1 MNRTYKLMFLL
12 ASLTIL
18 LVGISAISAADSTSN
33 ATVEQVTATDTTIN
47 HVVADTQDTLKEDN
61 KNIKTVEKSNKNTK
75 TEPETSIDYYV
86 SDLQGSDDNDGSQET
101 PFKTIGAAINK
112 TTADNV
118 YNIYIKEGT
127 YKGVG
132 NTNLTVNGNYSV
144 NFIGDGVDKTIID
157 GQANFTIPNHG
168 NTAWGGSGLWDYWR
182 NATGNWFLNITA
194 GNGSFLVDNF
204 KIQNAWSDSGSNIG
218 ACYTATIDN
227 YANLKA
233 TNMYFYNNHAGAG
246 AGIRNGYKNFNPS
259 ATLYVDNC
267 TFENNT
273 KSATTGNF
281 GAAVYNNATA
291 IVNNSVIYH
300 NYARWGS
307 VTTDKTMY
315 VYNTK
320 FSENIGYDAGSGYKN
335 GPTVYANTGNADFF
349 NAYDSEGLL
358 LHVENCT
365 FTENEHCDINFGKAS
380 ARIINNVFNASTGV
394 YITSGANAN
403 YSVIIANNTFDDMRP
418 SAVAVTLLSTTKPSW
433 SVYSVGGV
441 QTIIENN
448 TINVPNVEY
457 GYGIY
462 VASNNTIR
470 NNTMDNNI
478 WVTGKNNTIE
488 NNTIVTDKSYAIGG
502 TTAGTNNT
510 IRYNYLV
517 ASAADGDD
525 SVNLTENN
533 VISDNLPVIINY
545 NITDETYSQFFNE
558 DGTVIEGKILNSSKI
573 CLIGTFNNKDFIFTK
588 DKIAIVGNNAVLLN
602 STIKEE
608 GTSQISIS
616 NITINNTNTD
626 KFSAVVFNSTHPG
639 RLATSKIY
647 IDTDEKVNAVIL
659 ASNKS
664 AVIQSLINVNA
675 KAYGVDY
682 TQVDDVWVGLGST
695 VGIAIRSSNNLINQT
710 NVTVTAKDNSNTY
723 ASVYAIDM
731 QSGNPN
737 IILSGNVLVT
747 NLRLNATSTNT
758 GYSYGVNA
766 IGITKT
772 VSSMMWINVT
782 SDNYACGLQLSGQSS
797 DNQLAGYIYSTSND
811 TAYGAYVSNMGGAG
825 LNNNNLSKLYL
836 QDINGANAVGFQLEG
851 VNGTLIGN
859 ATFTMN
865 GKQNTLVNIS
875 NSNNTVLYGINY
887 NNKLDDNENSTL
899 VIADKVDG
907 INLYLNSW
915 NTTAGKGIILEDASN
930 INISNNYFNL
940 YNAIGGNDAIITD
953 STDAILVNNTPSIN
967 VITEENYSNFFDEK
981 GVLKEEITASIL
993 SIGSDITG
1001 KDMIFNRDVNLYNVA
1016 DYVLYNTTLVFKG
1029 TWESG
1034 VYASPK
1040 SNLSRLIIDNVDKA
1054 AIVTDLNNDYQ
1065 YNLWINDTKITVTGD
1080 NAVAINSTQ
1089 KKGTSYVYLLL
1100 NRDNITVTGKN
1111 ATALIFVGNQTSNT
1125 NANGVAEIKNCTIDV
1140 TAEDTSIVYDAQK
1153 ENVYFTYN
1161 TITQSG
1167 ANAYTIKAKNYGMD
1181 SWQYNN
1187 ITITADNAVAFK
1199 AENKLDTY
1207 TDYVRY
1213 NNINITSQNPTT
1225 AVNMNKSQRITF
1237 SYNNVTVTS
1246 DNGQTPV
1253 ILINGTSSSVTNNFI
1268 AANDLYGNDAATA
1281 ASVSNNR
1288 PYDTTLTA
1296 ESTVVPA
1303 GENTTI
1309 TGQLKL
1315 GTTPLAD
1322 TTITITYGDETF
1334 ETVTQEDGSFTAS
1347 IRTRAD
1353 VKTVTLSSPLSYDA
1367 KPATETITLKILKA
1381 NTNIT
1386 IEPSTLVAGE
1396 VTIIKAI
1403 INAGD
1408 DSVVDGGKVSF
1419 KINGKILKDAD
1430 GKVIYAKVIDGVAM
1444 VECTAPESMEGK
1456 DINITAIYTGSS
1468 KYNKTT
1474 VTVNATVTS
1483 ATPTPE
1489 SSFTTENITA
1499 KAGQTINLTAT
1510 ITGGENQINTG
1521 KVVFK
1526 INGKTVKDANGKVIY
1541 AKVVN
1546 GIATVEYTLPESMK
1560 AQDYNI
1566 TAVLMVPNQEKIEA
1580 KAVLTVTK

>member
-1 MNRTYKLMFLL
+1 MNKSYKLMFLL

-18 LVGISAISAADSTSN
+18 LVGISAISAVDSTSN
-33 ATVEQVTATDTTIN
+33 ATVEQVTATHTSIESQ
-47 HVVADTQDTLKEDN
+47 VADTYDTSNEDN
-61 KNIKTVEKSNKNTK
+61 KNIKTIEKSSKITK

-86 SDLQGSDDNDGSQET
+86 SDSQGSDDNDGSQET
-101 PFKTIGAAINK
+101 PFKTIGAAIDK

-118 YNIYIKEGT
+118 YNIYITEGT
-127 YKGVG
+127 YAGVG
-132 NTNLTVNGNYSV
+132 NTNLTVNGDYYI

-157 GQANFTIPNHG
+157 GEANFTIPNHG
-168 NTAWGGSGLWDYWR
+168 NSAWGGSGLWDYWR

-204 KIQNAWSDSGSNIG
+204 KIQNAWSNSGSNIA
-218 ACYTATIDN
+218 ACYAATIDN

-291 IVNNSVIYH
+291 IINNSVIYH

-320 FSENIGYDAGSGYKN
+320 FSENIGYDAASGYKN

-380 ARIINNVFNASTGV
+380 ARIIGNTFNGSTGV
-394 YITSGANAN
+394 YLTSGANAN
-403 YSVIIANNTFDDMRP
+403 YTILIANNTFDDMRP
-418 SAVAVTLLSTTKPSW
+418 SAVAVTLQSTTKPSW
-433 SVYSVGGV
+433 AVYSVSGV
-441 QTIIENN
+441 QAIIENN
-448 TINVPNVEY
+448 KINVPNVEY

-462 VASNNTIR
+462 VASNNTVR

-488 NNTIVTDKSYAIGG
+488 NNTIITDKNYAIGG

-517 ASAADGDD
+517 AAVADGDD
-525 SVNLTENN
+525 SVNLSTNN
-533 VISDNLPVIINY
+533 IISDNLPLVTGY

-558 DGTVIEGKILNSSKI
+558 DGTVIDGKIVNSSKI
-573 CLIGTFNNKDFIFTK
+573 YLIGTFNNKDFTFAK
-588 DKIAIVGNNAVLLN
+588 DKIAIVGSDAVLLN
-602 STIKEE
+602 STITAE
-608 GTSQISIS
+608 GTSHISIS

-626 KFSAVVFNSTHPG
+626 KFSAVVFNSTEPG

-664 AVIQSLINVNA
+664 AVVQSLINVNA

-695 VGIAIRSSNNLINQT
+695 VGIAIRSSDNLINQT
-710 NVTVTAKDNSNTY
+710 NVTVTAKDNSNSY

-737 IILSGNVLVT
+737 IILSGNVLAT

-772 VSSMMWINVT
+772 ISSMMWINVT

-836 QDINGANAVGFQLEG
+836 QDINGANSVGFQVEG

-859 ATFTMN
+859 ATFTMS

-875 NSNNTVLYGINY
+875 NSNNTVLYAINY
-887 NNKLDDNENSTL
+887 NNKQDTNENSTL
-899 VIADKVDG
+899 VIANNVDG

-915 NTTAGKGIILEDASN
+915 NTTAGKGIILENATN

-940 YNAIGGNDAIITD
+940 YNAVGGNDAIVTD

-967 VITEENYSNFFDEK
+967 VITEENYSNFFDEN

-1001 KDMIFNRDVNLYNVA
+1001 KDMIFNREVNLYNSG
-1016 DYVLYNTTLVFKG
+1016 DYVLYNTTLVFAG
-1029 TWESG
+1029 TWEQG

-1040 SNLSRLIIDNVDKA
+1040 SNVSGLIIDNVDKP

-1065 YNLWINDTKITVTGD
+1065 YNLFINDTKITVTGD
-1080 NAVAINSTQ
+1080 NAVAVNSTQ
-1089 KKGTSYVYLLL
+1089 TAGTSHVYLLL

-1111 ATALIFVGNQTSNT
+1111 ATAVIFVGNQTAAT
-1125 NANGVAEIKNCTIDV
+1125 NVNGVAEIRNCTIDV

-1153 ENVYFTYN
+1153 ENIYFSYN
-1161 TITQSG
+1161 RITQN
-1167 ANAYTIKAKNYGMD
+1167 ATNAYTIKGENYGMD
-1181 SWQYNN
+1181 NWQYNN

-1199 AENKLDTY
+1199 AENKVNTY
-1207 TDYVRY
+1207 SEYVRY

-1225 AVNMNKSQRITF
+1225 AVDITNSQRVTF
-1237 SYNNVTVTS
+1237 NYNNVTVTS
-1246 DNGQTPV
+1246 DNDQTPV
-1253 ILINGTSSSVTNNFI
+1253 VQLTGTSTSVTNNFI

-1288 PYDTTLTA
+1288 PLDTTITA
-1296 ESTVVPA
+1296 QATEVAA
-1303 GENTTI
+1303 GENTTV
-1309 TGQLKL
+1309 TGQVKA
-1315 GTTPLAD
+1315 GTTALAD
-1322 TTITITYGDETF
+1322 TTLTITCGDETV
-1334 ETVTQEDGSFTAS
+1334 ETVTESDGSFTAS
-1347 IRTRAD
+1347 IRT
-1353 VKTVTLSSPLSYDA
+1353 KSNEITISSPLTYA
-1367 KPATETITLKILKA
+1367 GKPATETITVKTLKA

-1386 IEPSTLVAGE
+1386 IEPSTFIAGQ
-1396 VTIIKAI
+1396 TTTIKATVK
-1403 INAGD
+1403 ASD
-1408 DSVVDGGKVSF
+1408 DSIVDGGKVSF
-1419 KINGKILKDAD
+1419 KVNGKLLKDEN
-1430 GKVIYAKVIDGVAM
+1430 GKVIYAKVTDGIAQ
-1444 VECTAPESMEGK
+1444 VEYTAPESMEGK
-1456 DINITAIYTGSS
+1456 DINVTAIYSGSA

-1474 VTVNATVTS
+1474 ETVNVSVTS

-1489 SSFTTENITA
+1489 STFTTDNVTA
-1499 KAGQTINLTAT
+1499 KAGESITLTAT

-1526 INGKTVKDANGKVIY
+1526 INGKTVKDENGKVIY

-1546 GIATVEYTLPESMK
+1546 GIATVEYTLPANMK
-1560 AQDYNI
+1560 AQNYNI
-1566 TAVLMVPNQEKIEA
+1566 TAVLLVPNQEKLEA
-1580 KAVLTVTK
+1580 NAVLTVNK